1 MNDLFK
7 FTKRFSVP
15 ALKIS
20 GAAVFLLLTLS
31 THSQAD
37 QCGRASWYALDG
49 RRTANGE
56 IMNSRRMTA
65 AHRTLRFGTRVR
77 VHNRRNGRS
86 VVVRIN
92 DRGPFIRGR
101 IIDLSRSAARR
112 LGFLGRGSTRVCLS
126 RQTRKKRR

>member
-1 MNDLFK
+1 MRNMNDLFK
-7 FTKRFSVP
+7 ITKRFSGTI
-15 ALKIS
+15 LKTS
-20 GAAVFLLLTLS
+20 GAAVFLLLALPS
-31 THSQAD
+31 HSQAS

-77 VHNRRNGRS
+77 VRNRRNGRS

-92 DRGPFIRGR
+92 DRGPFVRGR
-101 IIDLSRSAARR
+101 IIDLSRAAARR

-126 RQTRKKRR
+126 R